1 MHLLPSVRKF
11 HNSKLFF
18 SKIEL
23 SKILSCYSLG
33 VSKGNWKDY
42 AIFFGKQEASF
53 YMFKHSLASPDCIL
67 TKITK
72 NKKNSIVY
80 NLKIQNS
87 LKKKY
92 NKIDDILAFLKRRE
106 LHTVSY
112 THLTLPTTPYV

>member
-1 MHLLPSVRKF
+1 MELLPSVRKF

-18 SKIEL
+18 SNIEL

-53 YMFKHSLASPDCIL
+53 YMFKHSLATPDCIL
-67 TKITK
+67 SKISK
-72 NKKNSIVY
+72 NKKNVIIY

-87 LKKKY
+87 IKTKY
-92 NKIDDILAFLKRRE
+92 NKIDDVLVFLKRRE
-106 LHTVSY
+106 LHII
-112 THLTLPTTPYV
+112 

>member
-42 AIFFGKQEASF
+42 AIIFGKQEASF

-67 TKITK
+67 TKSNR
-72 NKKNSIVY
+72 NKKNNFIY
-80 NLKIQNS
+80 NLKFHNS
-87 LKKKY
+87 NKKKF
-92 NKIDDILAFLKRRE
+92 NRIDDLFIQLKRRE
-106 LHTVSY
+106 FKII
-112 THLTLPTTPYV
+112 

>member
-42 AIFFGKQEASF
+42 AIFFGKQEASL
-53 YMFKHSLASPDCIL
+53 YMFKHSLATPDCIL
-67 TKITK
+67 SKISK
-72 NKKNSIVY
+72 NKKNVIIY

-87 LKKKY
+87 IKTKY
-92 NKIDDILAFLKRRE
+92 NKIDDVLVFLKRRE
-106 LHTVSY
+106 LHII
-112 THLTLPTTPYV
+112 

>member
-1 MHLLPSVRKF
+1 MNLLPSVRKI

-42 AIFFGKQEASF
+42 AIIFEKQEASF

-67 TKITK
+67 TKISK
-72 NKKNSIVY
+72 NRKKSVIY
-80 NLKIQNS
+80 NLKIQNA

-92 NKIDDILAFLKRRE
+92 TKIDDILAFLKRRE
-106 LHTVSY
+106 LHII
-112 THLTLPTTPYV
+112 